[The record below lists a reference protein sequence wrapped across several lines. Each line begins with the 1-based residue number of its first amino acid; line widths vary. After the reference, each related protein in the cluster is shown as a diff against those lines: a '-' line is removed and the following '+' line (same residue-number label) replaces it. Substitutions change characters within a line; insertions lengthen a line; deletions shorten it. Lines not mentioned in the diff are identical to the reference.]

1 MNAKR
6 CDRCGRFYDK
16 SARKADEYFL
26 MRLGARKN
34 IRTSIDLCGECKKD
48 LKRWLDDGNK
58 ASNFKPDRPDEK
70 D

>member
-34 IRTSIDLCGECKKD
+34 IRTSIDLCGKCKKR
-48 LKRWLDDGNK
+48 LEKVVRRWK
-58 ASNFKPDRPDEK
+58 
-70 D
+70 